1 MVEDKADRFDLSKVG
16 NVSMTISIA
25 DANRNTILDSAELTV
40 SF

>member
-1 MVEDKADRFDLSKVG
+1 MVEDKADQFDLSEVQE
-16 NVSMTISIA
+16 VSMSVSIT